1 MEPDGQQWLACVCVL
16 SLAHAFGTHAYS
28 LSSLQLRIL
37 QRAMRMLRQGGRIV
51 YSTCSMNPVEDEA
64 VVAEALRTIP
74 GMSPFIV
81 EPGAS

>member
-1 MEPDGQQWLACVCVL
+1 MACMRMCLTL
-16 SLAHAFGTHAYS
+16 SHTFGAHS

-64 VVAEALRTIP
+64 VVAEALRGAP
-74 GMSPFIV
+74 GTSLFMI
-81 EPGAS
+81 EPGPA